1 MNSIV
6 SVVAYA
12 TSIPILFG
20 VLMICVLIWEPPF
33 TSPRLIEVLSLKRR
47 RDALA
52 LLLTV
57 LAMLSIFVALIVL
70 IGIAYWSL
78 P

>member
-6 SVVAYA
+6 SVAVYA
-12 TSIPILFG
+12 ISIPILFG
-20 VLMICVLIWEPPF
+20 VLMICALIWEPPF
-33 TSPRLIEVLSLKRR
+33 TSPRLIGALRVKGRK
-47 RDALA
+47 DALA

>member
-6 SVVAYA
+6 SVAAYA
-12 TSIPILFG
+12 ISIPILFG

-33 TSPRLIEVLSLKRR
+33 TSRRLIEVLSLKRR